1 MTGGDSPYHAI
12 DNTSDHPPCV
22 AISSSLRCNEYRT
35 PCNSGV
41 LGSVCSAVV
50 ALRSLESRG
59 RSRRRSSGCS
69 SLVRVA
75 GGLGCLGT
83 VGHSDRN
90 TPSDGGGEEER
101 VGVGRSALN
110 LYIPS
115 RCFKAVDKG

>member
-1 MTGGDSPYHAI
+1 M
-12 DNTSDHPPCV
+12 
-22 AISSSLRCNEYRT
+22 CNEYRT

-41 LGSVCSAVV
+41 LGSVCNAAV
-50 ALRSLESRG
+50 ALRSLENRG

-90 TPSDGGGEEER
+90 MPSDGGGEKER

-115 RCFKAVDKG
+115 GCFKPVDKGKDGFHDD